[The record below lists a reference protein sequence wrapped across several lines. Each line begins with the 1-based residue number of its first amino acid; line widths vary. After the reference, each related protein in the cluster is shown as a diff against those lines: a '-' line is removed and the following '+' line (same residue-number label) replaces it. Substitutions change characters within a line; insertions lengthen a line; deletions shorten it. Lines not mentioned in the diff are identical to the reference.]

1 MPGSHPGYRLTF
13 SHHVSLGSSWLWQ
26 FLRISLLLMTLTVLR
41 NTSKVFCRGPH
52 GYNLP
57 DVFPMSRQGLWV
69 LGKKNPEVKCHCHH
83 IISRVHRTQSLPLI
97 VNLTI
102 WPGLSLS
109 VPPPH
114 LFHTL
119 LLGRSHNAK
128 PHTIRIKNYTP
139 PAWRHIIYINYFYFF
154 CIGYL
159 CILPLLHH
167 YHSSIYSII
176 YLHLYEC
183 MDIDFIP

>member
-1 MPGSHPGYRLTF
+1 
-13 SHHVSLGSSWLWQ
+13 
-26 FLRISLLLMTLTVLR
+26 MTLTVLR

-57 DVFPMSRQGLWV
+57 DVFPMSWQGLWV

-114 LFHTL
+114 LFYTL

-159 CILPLLHH
+159 CILPLLLLPGK
-167 YHSSIYSII
+167 SQEQWSLTGCSPWRSQRVRQDLATKQQQEPIESTW
-176 YLHLYEC
+176 LHILKVNS
-183 MDIDFIP
+183 